1 MPQCVLTMTKKPD
14 EILTVRIAPKLK
26 QQLKV
31 LASEDQRTVSNL
43 VEVLLTQAVASRQP
57 KEAVTA

>member
-1 MPQCVLTMTKKPD
+1 MTKKPD
-14 EILTVRIAPKLK
+14 EVLTVRIAPKLK
-26 QQLKV
+26 QELKR
-31 LASEDQRTVSNL
+31 LASEDQRTISNL